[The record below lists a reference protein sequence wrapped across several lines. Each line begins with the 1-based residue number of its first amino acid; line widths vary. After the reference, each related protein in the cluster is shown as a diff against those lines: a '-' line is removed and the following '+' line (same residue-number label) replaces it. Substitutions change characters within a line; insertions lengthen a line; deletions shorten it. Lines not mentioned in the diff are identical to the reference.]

1 MGSEGVTRMLTV
13 RRIVASAAIAALI
26 TTGSSAAIASTSV
39 ATQAAVQQAPSP
51 WVTLT
56 MLTPVSAS
64 ALGGAATTA
73 AQPTG
78 ENPPPPAPQ
87 GIGTVPIAVLVGW
100 LAMIAVI
107 VYLGSRHV
115 HHPNSPF

>member
-1 MGSEGVTRMLTV
+1 MLTV
-13 RRIVASAAIAALI
+13 RKIVASAAIAALI
-26 TTGSSAAIASTSV
+26 TTGSSAAIASTSAPPQA
-39 ATQAAVQQAPSP
+39 ATQQAANP

-73 AQPTG
+73 AQP
-78 ENPPPPAPQ
+78 NPPGPQ
-87 GIGTVPIAVLVGW
+87 AGAGHVPIAVLIGW
-100 LAMIAVI
+100 LAMLALII
-107 VYLGSRHV
+107 YLGTKSN